1 MLSLVILIF
10 KIQLTYS
17 YFYSAV
23 KRTNFV
29 KFNLQMDHQKKLNA
43 RAKRT
48 IAERERKRRNN
59 SMMTQFEIEESR
71 IRKAAAERERKQS
84 KERAMSQTDLDAL
97 RQPRAIA
104 KRVQRNLN
112 KLRKSTE
119 SSITIRS
126 QVDER
131 LLLNIEQSTV
141 LQQAQQQVNANLPII
156 NYRARS
162 LLQNNSVST
171 EQARLLRKVPA
182 THCLFRSSTIELFD
196 ISRQVVITHRYDI
209 LLYFMTIILI

>member
-1 MLSLVILIF
+1 
-10 KIQLTYS
+10 
-17 YFYSAV
+17 
-23 KRTNFV
+23 
-29 KFNLQMDHQKKLNA
+29 MDHQKKLNA

-97 RQPRAIA
+97 RQQRAIA

-171 EQARLLRKVPA
+171 EHARLLRKVPA